1 MDSTEASSTSTPNIF
16 SIVSTDT
23 TVTAET
29 RPSPLPP
36 TSTSQAPSAAI
47 SDDGDL
53 KQVLQALL
61 QYLNRTE
68 SAAAPTAAP
77 TPSSTSGS
85 TADGR
90 PVTTRRP
97 TRLSSLL
104 QRLRRGA
111 GGADLRRQGLA
122 GLTVGL
128 PLGVALMATLGASP
142 ALVAPLAAVIP
153 GYVLAAFARARPPGS
168 TPPATGEGTLR
179 MVLRR
184 FLAGQQL
191 QLQQGRRRR
200 RRELRWTAVAVAGA

>member
-1 MDSTEASSTSTPNIF
+1 MDSTEASYSSTPNIF

-29 RPSPLPP
+29 RPPPLPP

-85 TADGR
+85 TAGGR

-104 QRLRRGA
+104 QRLRGA

-128 PLGVALMATLGASP
+128 PLGVALMAALGTSP

-153 GYVLAAFARARPPGS
+153 GYVLAAFARARPTGS
-168 TPPATGEGTLR
+168 TPAATGEGTLR
-179 MVLRR
+179 MMLRR